1 MRCPAPLEVQ
11 SYVDAELPESRA
23 ALVHEHLRRCRAC
36 QELARELSTTADLLH
51 VLADVPARSPGSIS
65 VAARAG
71 AGAPHRWWARYRW
84 VLLPAAASLLLT
96 TTVAWRHFFPIR
108 GDQDFISIFIQAHR
122 QAAASEEMPEPCD
135 FGLGGR
141 WP

>member
-11 SYVDAELPESRA
+11 SYVDAELPEPRA
-23 ALVHEHLRRCRAC
+23 ALVHEHLRHCRAC

-51 VLADVPARSPGSIS
+51 VLADVPVGSPGPFP
-65 VAARAG
+65 VLGQAG
-71 AGAPHRWWARYRW
+71 AGAPRRWWVRYRW
-84 VLLPAAASLLLT
+84 ALLPAAASLLLT
-96 TTVAWRHFFPIR
+96 MTVTWRHFFPAR
-108 GDQDFISIFIQAHR
+108 GDQDLISVFVQAHR
-122 QAAASEEMPEPCD
+122 QAAASEVMPEPCD

>member
-11 SYVDAELPESRA
+11 SYVDAELSKQRA
-23 ALVHEHLRRCRAC
+23 ALIHDHLRRCRAC
-36 QELARELSTTADLLH
+36 RELARELSTTADLLH
-51 VLADVPARSPGSIS
+51 ALADVPVRAPGLLP
-65 VAARAG
+65 VPARAG
-71 AGAPHRWWARYRW
+71 AAGTRRWWVRYRW

-96 TTVAWRHFFPIR
+96 TTVAWRHFFPTR
-108 GDQDFISIFIQAHR
+108 SDQDFVALFVQAHR
-122 QAAASEEMPEPCD
+122 QAAISEEMPEPCD